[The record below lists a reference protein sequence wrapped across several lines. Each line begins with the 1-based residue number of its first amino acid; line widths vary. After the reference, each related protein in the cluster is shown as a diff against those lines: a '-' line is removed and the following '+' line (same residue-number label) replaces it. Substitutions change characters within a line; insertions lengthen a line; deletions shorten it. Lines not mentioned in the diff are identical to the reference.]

1 MPGDRNAYQKYMEAG
16 DNAAWDQDWPSAIKA
31 YTQAAREL
39 PEDPDAHNNLGLV
52 LLRAGRLEESL
63 RVYTRAHQL
72 APDDPVALEKSADV
86 LERMGRL
93 KEAAQQYIQVS
104 DVYLGMRDL
113 DKAIGNWSRATQL
126 TPGLTAIHAKLAQAY
141 ERIGDKR
148 SAVREYLTLAANFQR
163 SNDVDKAIK
172 AVERALRLEKN
183 NPQSLNALRAL
194 KSGQQVVLNFDE
206 EDKRAAKKQR
216 LDEDF
221 TFTDIS
227 DEERAKVGESDPL
240 GPMGEAMQM
249 ALAALAAHVVESG
262 SLDASG
268 ADALQAMELQRQNNI
283 PNAIAAYQRAESRL
297 RHPALKLNLGVML
310 LLNEQPDQAVKHL
323 GEAILDPG
331 LSAGAMHALGQ
342 SYFKLG
348 KQKQATRYLIQSLQA
363 VDSSLAVT
371 EDEEAELQAV
381 YDNLYNA
388 LEEST
393 DESLTAINS
402 RFGKLLSGTDWKQR
416 VAETRRA
423 LDEIMRTA
431 GAGGIRDFL
440 GTTGTD
446 ELAEVVSR
454 IDRYIRQGY
463 LTLAMDE
470 SHRAVEFSPLYLPIH
485 VRMAEIMMREG
496 RVRNAISKYN
506 YVARTYLARGEKERA
521 ASILTEVLEIAPL
534 DIPIRTSLIELLE
547 GEERWDEA
555 LDHYVELARTYN
567 KLGNYDQSRETF
579 SVAERMGKR
588 VNIAADKM
596 VVIKHNIAELDQM
609 RLDSKRVQKTYEEI
623 IEIAPDDERAY
634 RALIDIY
641 FNQGNQVEA
650 TRKLDM
656 LLGVYAKKKQ
666 VTRIVQVLEELVKQQ
681 GKDSGIRSRLAG
693 IYRQLGRKEEAIVQ
707 LDALGELQLEA
718 GMHKDA
724 VNTIKQIIK
733 LNPDNLD
740 DYKKLLTQLLG
751 VRVNDGDD

>member
-31 YTQAAREL
+31 YTQAAREI

-93 KEAAQQYIQVS
+93 QEAAQQYIQVS

-141 ERIGDKR
+141 ERTGDKR

-163 SNDVDKAIK
+163 GNENDKAIK

-194 KSGQQVVLNFDE
+194 KSGQQVVLVFDE
-206 EDKRAAKKQR
+206 DKPAKGRQR

-221 TFTDIS
+221 DFNDIS
-227 DEERAKVGESDPL
+227 ADERAKIGESDPL

-249 ALAALAAHVVESG
+249 ALVALAAHVVESG

-268 ADALQAMELQRQNNI
+268 ADALQAMESQRQNNI
-283 PNAIAAYQRAESRL
+283 PTAIAAYQRAEARL

-310 LLNEQPDQAVKHL
+310 LLNEQPGEAVKHL
-323 GEAILDPG
+323 GEATLDPG

-342 SYFKLG
+342 SYFQLG

-381 YDNLYNA
+381 YDGLFTA
-388 LEEST
+388 LEDAT
-393 DESLTAINS
+393 DEALNAINT
-402 RFGKLLSGTDWKQR
+402 RFGKLLSGKDWKQR
-416 VAETRRA
+416 IAETRRA

-470 SHRAVEFSPLYLPIH
+470 AHRAVEFSPLYLPIH

-534 DIPIRTSLIELLE
+534 DISIRTSLIELLE
-547 GEERWDEA
+547 GDERWEEA

-579 SVAERMGKR
+579 SIAEKMGKR
-588 VNIAADKM
+588 VGAAADRM

-609 RLDSKRVQKTYEEI
+609 RLDMKRVQKTYEEI

-641 FNQGNQVEA
+641 FTQGNQVEA
-650 TRKLDM
+650 TRKLDL
-656 LLGVYAKKKQ
+656 LLGVYARKKQ
-666 VTRIVQVLEELVKQQ
+666 VTRIVQVLEELVKQY
-681 GKDSGIRSRLAG
+681 GKDSGLRSRLAG
-693 IYRQLGRKEEAIVQ
+693 IYRQLGRKEEAILQ

-718 GMHKDA
+718 GLHKDA
-724 VNTIKQIIK
+724 TNTIKQIIK
-733 LNPDNLD
+733 LQPDNLD
-740 DYKKLLTQLLG
+740 DYKRLLTQLLG

>member
-16 DNAAWDQDWPSAIKA
+16 DNAAWDQDWSSAIKA
-31 YTQAAREL
+31 YTQAAREI

-93 KEAAQQYIQVS
+93 QEAAQQYIQVS

-141 ERIGDKR
+141 ERTGDKR

-163 SNDVDKAIK
+163 GNENEKAIK

-194 KSGQQVVLNFDE
+194 KSGQQVVLVFDE
-206 EDKRAAKKQR
+206 DKPAKGRQR

-221 TFTDIS
+221 DFNDIS
-227 DEERAKVGESDPL
+227 DDERAKVGESDPL

-249 ALAALAAHVVESG
+249 ALVALAAHVVESG

-268 ADALQAMELQRQNNI
+268 ADALQAMESQRQNNI
-283 PNAIAAYQRAESRL
+283 PNAIAAYQRAEARL

-310 LLNEQPDQAVKHL
+310 LLNEQPGEAVKHL

-331 LSAGAMHALGQ
+331 LAAGAMHALGQ
-342 SYFKLG
+342 SYFQLG

-381 YDNLYNA
+381 YDGLFTA
-388 LEEST
+388 LEDAT
-393 DESLTAINS
+393 DEALYAINT
-402 RFGKLLSGTDWKQR
+402 RFGKLLSGKDWKQR
-416 VAETRRA
+416 IAETRRA

-470 SHRAVEFSPLYLPIH
+470 AHRAVEFSPLYLPIH

-496 RVRNAISKYN
+496 RVRNAIAKYN

-534 DIPIRTSLIELLE
+534 DISIRTSLIELLE
-547 GEERWDEA
+547 GDERWEEA

-567 KLGNYDQSRETF
+567 KLGNYDQARETF
-579 SVAERMGKR
+579 AIAEKMGKR
-588 VNIAADKM
+588 VGAAAERM

-609 RLDSKRVQKTYEEI
+609 RLDMKRVQKTYEEI

-641 FNQGNQVEA
+641 FTQGNQVEA
-650 TRKLDM
+650 TRKLDL
-656 LLGVYAKKKQ
+656 LLGVYARKKQ
-666 VTRIVQVLEELVKQQ
+666 VTRIVQVLEELVKQY
-681 GKDSGIRSRLAG
+681 GKDSGLRSRLAG
-693 IYRQLGRKEEAIVQ
+693 IYRQLGRKEEAIHQ

-718 GMHKDA
+718 GLHKDA
-724 VNTIKQIIK
+724 TNTIKQIIK
-733 LNPDNLD
+733 LQPDNLD
-740 DYKKLLTQLLG
+740 DYKRLLTQLLG